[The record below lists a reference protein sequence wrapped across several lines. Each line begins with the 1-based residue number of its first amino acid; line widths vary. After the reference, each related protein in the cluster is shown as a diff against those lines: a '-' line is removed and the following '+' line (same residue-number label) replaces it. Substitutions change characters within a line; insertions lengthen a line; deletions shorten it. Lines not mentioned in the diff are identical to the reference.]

1 MDLSREQSLI
11 LMLDAAAKMQWN
23 IALILEAKAI
33 EAEKVRNWALN
44 HLNGEAFLAHSDQ
57 VAEPLKMHDQLV
69 EILEGLTRMET
80 GLCNN
85 LKAILVQNDGE
96 EGGMDSGM
104 FGGMDMGD
112 LGK

>member
-1 MDLSREQSLI
+1 MSREQSLI

-44 HLNGEAFLAHSDQ
+44 HLNGEAFLTHGDQ

-69 EILEGLTRMET
+69 EMLEGLTRMET

-85 LKAILVQNDGE
+85 LKAIMVDNSAE
-96 EGGMDSGM
+96 EGGMDGGM
-104 FGGMDMGD
+104 FGGMDLGDMG
-112 LGK
+112 K

>member
-1 MDLSREQSLI
+1 MSREQSLV

-33 EAEKVRNWALN
+33 EGEKVRNWTLN
-44 HLNGEAFLAHSDQ
+44 HLNGETFVTHGDQ
-57 VAEPLKMHDQLV
+57 VAEPLKMHEQLV
-69 EILEGLTRMET
+69 EMLEGLTRMET

-85 LKAILVQNDGE
+85 LKAVMIQDEGGDS
-96 EGGMDSGM
+96 GGMDGGM
-104 FGGMDMGD
+104 FGGMDLGD

>member
-1 MDLSREQSLI
+1 MDMSREQSLI

-44 HLNGEAFLAHSDQ
+44 HLNGEAFLTHSDQ

-85 LKAILVQNDGE
+85 LKAIMVQNDGE
-96 EGGMDSGM
+96 EGGMDGGM

>member
-1 MDLSREQSLI
+1 MSREQSLI

-44 HLNGEAFLAHSDQ
+44 HLNGEAFLTHGDQ

-69 EILEGLTRMET
+69 EMLEGLTRMET

-85 LKAILVQNDGE
+85 LKAVMVDNSAE
-96 EGGMDSGM
+96 EGRMDGGM
-104 FGGMDMGD
+104 FGGMDLGDMG
-112 LGK
+112 K

>member
-1 MDLSREQSLI
+1 MSREQSLI

-23 IALILEAKAI
+23 IALILEAKAV

-44 HLNGEAFLAHSDQ
+44 HLNGDAFLTHGDQ
-57 VAEPLKMHDQLV
+57 VSEPLKMHDQLV
-69 EILEGLTRMET
+69 EMLEGLTRMET

-85 LKAILVQNDGE
+85 LKAVMVDNRAE
-96 EGGMDSGM
+96 EGGMDGDM
-104 FGGMDMGD
+104 FGGMDLGD

>member
-1 MDLSREQSLI
+1 MSREQSLI

-44 HLNGEAFLAHSDQ
+44 HLNGETFLTHGDQ

-69 EILEGLTRMET
+69 EMLEGLTRMET

-85 LKAILVQNDGE
+85 LKAVMVDNSAE
-96 EGGMDSGM
+96 EGGMDGGM
-104 FGGMDMGD
+104 FGGMDLGD

>member
-1 MDLSREQSLI
+1 MSREQSLI

-23 IALILEAKAI
+23 IALILEAKAV

-44 HLNGEAFLAHSDQ
+44 HLNGEAFLTHGDQ

-69 EILEGLTRMET
+69 EMLEGLTRMET

-85 LKAILVQNDGE
+85 LKAVMVDNSAE
-96 EGGMDSGM
+96 EGGMDGGM
-104 FGGMDMGD
+104 FGGMDLGD

>member
-1 MDLSREQSLI
+1 MSREQSLI

-44 HLNGEAFLAHSDQ
+44 HLNGEAFLTHGDQ

-69 EILEGLTRMET
+69 EMLEGLTRMET

-85 LKAILVQNDGE
+85 LKAVMVDNSAE
-96 EGGMDSGM
+96 EGVMDGGM
-104 FGGMDMGD
+104 FGGMDLGDMG
-112 LGK
+112 K

>member
-1 MDLSREQSLI
+1 MDMSREQSLI

-44 HLNGEAFLAHSDQ
+44 HLNGEAFLTHGDQ

-69 EILEGLTRMET
+69 EMLEGLTRMET

-85 LKAILVQNDGE
+85 LKAVMVDNSAE
-96 EGGMDSGM
+96 EGGMDGGM
-104 FGGMDMGD
+104 FGGMDLGDMG
-112 LGK
+112 K

>member
-1 MDLSREQSLI
+1 MSREQSLI

-44 HLNGEAFLAHSDQ
+44 HLKGEAFLTHGDQ

-69 EILEGLTRMET
+69 EMLEGLTRMET

-85 LKAILVQNDGE
+85 LKAVMVDNSAE
-96 EGGMDSGM
+96 EGGMDGGM
-104 FGGMDMGD
+104 FGGMDLGDMG
-112 LGK
+112 K

>member
-1 MDLSREQSLI
+1 MSREQSLI

-44 HLNGEAFLAHSDQ
+44 HLNGEAFLTHGDQ

-69 EILEGLTRMET
+69 EMLEGLTRMET

-85 LKAILVQNDGE
+85 LKAVMVDNSAE
-96 EGGMDSGM
+96 EGGMDGGM
-104 FGGMDMGD
+104 FGGMDLGDMG
-112 LGK
+112 K